1 MTSIPAKFRNV
12 VKISDDGRYHDLSQ
26 FVMTLRQNDKPG
38 TTEDALHSRDDA
50 LIKVRGLHCN
60 PL

>member
-1 MTSIPAKFRNV
+1 MTSIPQRFHDI
-12 VKISDDGRYHDLSQ
+12 VKISDNGKYHDLSQ

-50 LIKVRGLHCN
+50 LMKVRGHVN
-60 PL
+60 Y